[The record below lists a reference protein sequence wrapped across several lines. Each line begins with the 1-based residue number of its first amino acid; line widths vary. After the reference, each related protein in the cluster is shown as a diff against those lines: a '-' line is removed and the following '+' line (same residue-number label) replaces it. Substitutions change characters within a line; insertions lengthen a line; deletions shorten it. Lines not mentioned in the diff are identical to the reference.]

1 MAETDNSMDIQ
12 SDAGNLD
19 DGNREIYV
27 NCENDDFGM
36 GTIDNPYKTFKQALD
51 NASDGDTIYIASGI
65 YNSPKQDISLVINKT
80 LTIKALGENVVF
92 DGEYQN
98 SLFTIDKDNVVL
110 DGLTFKNGKNTNGGA
125 LYFSNASNTQILNS
139 VFMDNEAGSSGN
151 GGAIYFGPDSQN
163 NTIINST
170 FRNNVATFFG
180 AVVFWYSSNNKVLDC
195 EFISNSGTYG
205 SAMIFYYS
213 SNNTVMNSTFRNNRA
228 TNGNGAINFWA
239 CDSTSVINS
248 TFLNNRASGY
258 GGALG
263 FMSFSDRNNII
274 NSTFIGNRASDGGGA
289 IYMGYTSTN
298 YILNS
303 IFINNNAPNSG
314 AMYLFTTDHCV
325 LLNSIILNNTAFAY
339 DSQYLVADYNWWGN
353 TGEDFNV
360 KHNTNMN
367 INNWLFLN
375 SSADK
380 ELLDI
385 NESSLINISLDN
397 VFYNDDNSIGKY
409 EKYSLPE
416 FNLAI
421 DSVNGKTNQSHVN
434 LVNGSVEI
442 NYLAETEGEGL
453 VKVFYDDYGTVI
465 RFNIEI
471 YDPKRIYVLNKTVVA
486 GENIHVSMSNN
497 STGLISLSI
506 GGRVINSTII
516 NGSALINI
524 PNDLKHGNYSISVSY
539 FENGSLVSQAS
550 DYLFVKNIPTIKI
563 SNTELFVGDTIEF
576 NLPED
581 LNTVFLLTI
590 LNDTHAITAY
600 KGKAFFNLPYS
611 IGAGSYFVDIYCEA
625 NENYISYNESEI
637 IIVKDKPKTDIQ
649 ILNKTVVAGDNITFL
664 FPAAATG
671 KVDIIIGNETFLG
684 NIVMEKV
691 LINVPEDFSYGYYPV
706 NLTYYGDYNFPETF
720 ISDNIFVKNKLE
732 YFIENYTVVA
742 GNNLILNVL
751 NNATGNILINIGNYN
766 LNSTINNSK
775 SIFNIPNR
783 LRYGLYNA
791 SISYS
796 GDNNYIPMLN
806 YSDITV
812 KNDITMSIDN
822 NTVTAG
828 KSITV
833 NLPISATGSVVAT
846 IARDNMS
853 ATIDNGKV
861 SIPIPASIG
870 SGVYSLNVYY
880 LGNDRYVPSSSSFR
894 INVLDRNIVLYA
906 PNVTKYYGG
915 ADRFYV
921 YLTDNDGN
929 PYANVTANITLNNRS
944 YLRITNSSGVAN
956 MAINLNSG
964 IYSALVT
971 ANVAGNTVEDVATI
985 TVKSTLAANDIVK
998 TFRNDTQFYVNVLDE
1013 EGNIAPNT
1021 TVQFNINGI
1030 FYNRTTNS
1038 DGVAKLNINLNP
1050 GKYIITTYNILTGES
1065 TSNEVSVLSYFNQN
1079 ADLVKYYRNDSQY
1092 VVRINGLDGN
1102 PVGENEVVRF
1112 NINGVFYERKT
1123 NSSGHVKLN
1132 INLNPGDYIITAEYK
1147 GLRVSNNVKV
1157 LPILSA
1163 ENLTMHYLD
1172 GSKFEAK
1179 LLNNVGNPFANQN
1192 VIFNINGVF
1201 YNRTTDV
1208 DGVARLN
1215 INLMSGEYIIT
1226 SSYGGFN
1233 IANTISIS

>member
-1 MAETDNSMDIQ
+1 MAETDHSIDIQ
-12 SDAGNLD
+12 LDTNNLD

-27 NCENDDFGM
+27 NCENDDYGM

-51 NASDGDTIYIASGI
+51 NASDGDTIYIASGV

-139 VFMDNEAGSSGN
+139 VFMDNEAGSFGN

-325 LLNSIILNNTAFAY
+325 LLNSIILNNTAFTY

-442 NYLAETEGEGL
+442 NYLAF
-453 VKVFYDDYGTVI
+453 V
-465 RFNIEI
+465 
-471 YDPKRIYVLNKTVVA
+471 
-486 GENIHVSMSNN
+486 
-497 STGLISLSI
+497 
-506 GGRVINSTII
+506 
-516 NGSALINI
+516 
-524 PNDLKHGNYSISVSY
+524 ND
-539 FENGSLVSQAS
+539 
-550 DYLFVKNIPTIKI
+550 
-563 SNTELFVGDTIEF
+563 
-576 NLPED
+576 
-581 LNTVFLLTI
+581 
-590 LNDTHAITAY
+590 
-600 KGKAFFNLPYS
+600 
-611 IGAGSYFVDIYCEA
+611 
-625 NENYISYNESEI
+625 
-637 IIVKDKPKTDIQ
+637 
-649 ILNKTVVAGDNITFL
+649 
-664 FPAAATG
+664 
-671 KVDIIIGNETFLG
+671 
-684 NIVMEKV
+684 
-691 LINVPEDFSYGYYPV
+691 
-706 NLTYYGDYNFPETF
+706 
-720 ISDNIFVKNKLE
+720 
-732 YFIENYTVVA
+732 
-742 GNNLILNVL
+742 
-751 NNATGNILINIGNYN
+751 
-766 LNSTINNSK
+766 
-775 SIFNIPNR
+775 
-783 LRYGLYNA
+783 
-791 SISYS
+791 
-796 GDNNYIPMLN
+796 
-806 YSDITV
+806 
-812 KNDITMSIDN
+812 
-822 NTVTAG
+822 
-828 KSITV
+828 
-833 NLPISATGSVVAT
+833 
-846 IARDNMS
+846 
-853 ATIDNGKV
+853 
-861 SIPIPASIG
+861 
-870 SGVYSLNVYY
+870 
-880 LGNDRYVPSSSSFR
+880 
-894 INVLDRNIVLYA
+894 
-906 PNVTKYYGG
+906 
-915 ADRFYV
+915 
-921 YLTDNDGN
+921 
-929 PYANVTANITLNNRS
+929 
-944 YLRITNSSGVAN
+944 
-956 MAINLNSG
+956 
-964 IYSALVT
+964 
-971 ANVAGNTVEDVATI
+971 
-985 TVKSTLAANDIVK
+985 
-998 TFRNDTQFYVNVLDE
+998 
-1013 EGNIAPNT
+1013 
-1021 TVQFNINGI
+1021 
-1030 FYNRTTNS
+1030 
-1038 DGVAKLNINLNP
+1038 
-1050 GKYIITTYNILTGES
+1050 
-1065 TSNEVSVLSYFNQN
+1065 
-1079 ADLVKYYRNDSQY
+1079 
-1092 VVRINGLDGN
+1092 
-1102 PVGENEVVRF
+1102 
-1112 NINGVFYERKT
+1112 
-1123 NSSGHVKLN
+1123 
-1132 INLNPGDYIITAEYK
+1132 
-1147 GLRVSNNVKV
+1147 
-1157 LPILSA
+1157 
-1163 ENLTMHYLD
+1163 
-1172 GSKFEAK
+1172 
-1179 LLNNVGNPFANQN
+1179 
-1192 VIFNINGVF
+1192 
-1201 YNRTTDV
+1201 
-1208 DGVARLN
+1208 
-1215 INLMSGEYIIT
+1215 
-1226 SSYGGFN
+1226 
-1233 IANTISIS
+1233 